1 MDLLHQLQ
9 DGQLDLILGRPHKS
23 MKQIHSEKIYTDSA
37 VLVTAVNTK
46 WGVSKKSKLV
56 ALKDVPL
63 ILYPRSAGTFFRDCI
78 VSACGKQGFYPII
91 KHESIQALSILKLVE
106 KDIGVS
112 IMPRSI
118 LTECHLEV
126 QYFELK
132 ELKITLDTVVSYRTD
147 IEHELPKAVAEI
159 IKNEIPIIR

>member
-1 MDLLHQLQ
+1 MFWKRKKKLPITDADRIWVEDSLNWLRKEQGANRFMKIRTVTPTKDFYDKTF
-9 DGQLDLILGRPHKS
+9 DGT
-23 MKQIHSEKIYTDSA
+23 EKDAEY
-37 VLVTAVNTK
+37 
-46 WGVSKKSKLV
+46 
-56 ALKDVPL
+56 
-63 ILYPRSAGTFFRDCI
+63 
-78 VSACGKQGFYPII
+78 
-91 KHESIQALSILKLVE
+91 ILKLVE

-132 ELKITLDTVVSYRTD
+132 ELKISLDTAVSYRTD